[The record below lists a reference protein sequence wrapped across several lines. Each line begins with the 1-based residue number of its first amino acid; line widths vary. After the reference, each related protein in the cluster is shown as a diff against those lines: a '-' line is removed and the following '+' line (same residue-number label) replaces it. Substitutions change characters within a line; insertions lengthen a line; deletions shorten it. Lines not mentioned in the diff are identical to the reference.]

1 MGERRNLLSHDLEI
15 VTKEFPE
22 HRRITEFI
30 ESRPGLALEGK
41 LGPQEGNVTVR
52 RKFKGVLESIIQ
64 VWGPDEA
71 EPEDLADAITQAVK
85 PPYWLVRIT
94 VPTAVKETVQLGEA
108 LAIHIAKG
116 HGGVVYDPQAGSVIW
131 PKMQV
136 RPVSRS
142 SDHERIRVVTLAW
155 YLPPSQASTSMAQ
168 TFLQTT
174 RRLCPEAV
182 PVRFGLYHPLQGKL
196 KTGEEQPFL
205 DAVEQVLQKGRA
217 DMFELKAKAPSFG
230 GMLWIPDRNDDPEK
244 SYPSNYVK
252 LDLDFDGRVV
262 ESDSAWC
269 DRIVS
274 LFLDLARSLKAF
286 YANSYVARGIFA
298 SRGGLGYDGIS
309 EHYPGP
315 AGRWKGIPSVPYWLN
330 WFGSSY
336 LPLVKDALKAVG
348 GLNFEDG
355 VVVRLGTKPADFD
368 QLRSS
373 RLGLPPELVSD
384 MRLVEE
390 EIKFPTGR
398 IVRNDKW
405 EAKSAQVIP
414 NLR

>member
-1 MGERRNLLSHDLEI
+1 MSHDLEI
-15 VTKEFPE
+15 VTKECPE

-155 YLPPSQASTSMAQ
+155 YLPSSQASTSMAQ

-217 DMFELKAKAPSFG
+217 DMFELKAKAPSFS

-244 SYPSNYVK
+244 SYSSNYVK

-262 ESDSAWC
+262 ESDSGWC

-274 LFLDLARSLKAF
+274 LFLDLAMEPQSILCEQLRRTGNFRVSRRSWIRRNKRALSGPCGTLERNTLGAVLVELVRQ
-286 YANSYVARGIFA
+286 SLPS
-298 SRGGLGYDGIS
+298 SR
-309 EHYPGP
+309 
-315 AGRWKGIPSVPYWLN
+315 
-330 WFGSSY
+330 
-336 LPLVKDALKAVG
+336 KDALKAVG

-355 VVVRLGTKPADFD
+355 VLVRLGTKPADFD

-390 EIKFPTGR
+390 EIKFSTGR

>member
-1 MGERRNLLSHDLEI
+1 MVTENEKEFTCGTSFVRNTNLHQRLACGRRERFELDSQDLSFGRALRLLFSLRKLFLRSAGKEQELQAKRALTTRYPFSLGERSNLLSHDLEI

-41 LGPQEGNVTVR
+41 LGPQEGNLTVS

-116 HGGVVYDPQAGSVIW
+116 HGGLVYDPQAGSVIW

-168 TFLQTT
+168 TFL
-174 RRLCPEAV
+174 
-182 PVRFGLYHPLQGKL
+182 
-196 KTGEEQPFL
+196 
-205 DAVEQVLQKGRA
+205 
-217 DMFELKAKAPSFG
+217 
-230 GMLWIPDRNDDPEK
+230 
-244 SYPSNYVK
+244 
-252 LDLDFDGRVV
+252 
-262 ESDSAWC
+262 
-269 DRIVS
+269 
-274 LFLDLARSLKAF
+274 
-286 YANSYVARGIFA
+286 
-298 SRGGLGYDGIS
+298 
-309 EHYPGP
+309 
-315 AGRWKGIPSVPYWLN
+315 
-330 WFGSSY
+330 
-336 LPLVKDALKAVG
+336 
-348 GLNFEDG
+348 
-355 VVVRLGTKPADFD
+355 
-368 QLRSS
+368 
-373 RLGLPPELVSD
+373 
-384 MRLVEE
+384 
-390 EIKFPTGR
+390 
-398 IVRNDKW
+398 
-405 EAKSAQVIP
+405 
-414 NLR
+414 